1 MKLSALIALTV
12 LLNGCATKT
21 GRWYPLIG
29 FGWVT
34 VNTNQPSIVTS
45 KALGLNV
52 GNGQASL
59 GLSSFAT
66 VVVPTNAN
74 VIINLKQ

>member
-1 MKLSALIALTV
+1 
-12 LLNGCATKT
+12 
-21 GRWYPLIG
+21 
-29 FGWVT
+29 
-34 VNTNQPSIVTS
+34 
-45 KALGLNV
+45 V